1 MSSRLERSQ
10 RKKALITG
18 ASRGIGRACAFMLAE
33 QGYGL
38 YLTCLSQKGWLD
50 EVKKDIEEKYG
61 HDNIECRTFVC
72 DGGDARQVEQLFA
85 EIECPDVV
93 INNAGQAYVGLL
105 GEMTAESWQ
114 QVMSSNLSSVFYICR
129 QAVPG
134 MVRRKSGKIINI
146 SSVWGET
153 GASMEVAYSAAKAGV
168 NGFTRALAKE
178 LAPSNIQ
185 VNALA
190 PGLVDT
196 DMNRSLT
203 EEERSSIHEAIPMG
217 RAGTPEEAAH
227 MVLQIIN
234 SPEYLTGQIITMDG
248 GWR

>member
-1 MSSRLERSQ
+1 MSQGLNGRQ
-10 RKKALITG
+10 QKALITG
-18 ASRGIGRACAFMLAE
+18 ASRGIGRACAYVLAE
-33 QGYGL
+33 QGYDL
-38 YLTCLSQKGWLD
+38 YLTCLNQKGLLD

-61 HDNIECRTFVC
+61 QYNIDCRVFVC
-72 DGGDARQVEQLFA
+72 DGGDVRQVEKLFG

-105 GEMTAESWQ
+105 GEMTAEAWRR
-114 QVMSSNLSSVFYICR
+114 VIDSNLNSIFYISR
-129 QAVPG
+129 QVVPG
-134 MVRRKSGKIINI
+134 MVHRKSGKIVNI
-146 SSVWGET
+146 SSVWGEA

-168 NGFTRALAKE
+168 NGFTKALAKE

-190 PGLVDT
+190 LGLIDT
-196 DMNRSLT
+196 DMNRCFT
-203 EEERSSIHEAIPMG
+203 EEEQSSLHAEIPTG

-227 MVLQIIN
+227 MVYQIIN

-248 GWR
+248 GWK